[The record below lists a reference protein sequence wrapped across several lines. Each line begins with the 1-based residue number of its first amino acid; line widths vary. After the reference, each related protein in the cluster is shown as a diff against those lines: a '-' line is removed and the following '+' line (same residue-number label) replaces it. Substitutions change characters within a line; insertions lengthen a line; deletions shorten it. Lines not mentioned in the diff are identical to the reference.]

1 MKRCF
6 LTGSS
11 RHRRSDD
18 GDGRGGDLVTRAK
31 VEKEEANDVSSNLK
45 PLECVI
51 IWNSYFSVYLTR
63 LSFSSSLHV
72 LPNII

>member
-18 GDGRGGDLVTRAK
+18 GDGGGDLVTRAK

-72 LPNII
+72 LPNKI

>member
-18 GDGRGGDLVTRAK
+18 GDGRGGDLVTRVK
-31 VEKEEANDVSSNLK
+31 VEKEEANDVSSTLK
-45 PLECVI
+45 LLKL
-51 IWNSYFSVYLTR
+51 SV
-63 LSFSSSLHV
+63 
-72 LPNII
+72 